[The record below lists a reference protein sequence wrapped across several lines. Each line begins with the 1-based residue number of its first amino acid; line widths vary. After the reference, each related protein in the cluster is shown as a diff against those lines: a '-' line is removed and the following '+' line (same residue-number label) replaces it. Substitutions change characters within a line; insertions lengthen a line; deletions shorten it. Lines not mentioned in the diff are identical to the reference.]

1 MIFGTNYKTGP
12 ERVADSI
19 IKNINLDTSPS
30 KRTILGSES
39 AVLNLR
45 PVEQERQIGKPGKF
59 RMGPQSN

>member
-1 MIFGTNYKTGP
+1 MIFGTNHKTGP

-30 KRTILGSES
+30 KRTILGSET

-45 PVEQERQIGKPGKF
+45 PTEINR
-59 RMGPQSN
+59 